1 MLLNTRLADI
11 FKIVLSLS
19 FILSGLMKGIDPYG
33 TSLKII
39 EYCSQFGLR
48 FSNDDA
54 MILSVVLCSLEICIG
69 MCILLNICLWPMLY
83 ISLILLAFFTLLL
96 VIVSIVPE
104 LRVDDCGCFGDILS
118 MSLSVSIAK
127 NILLIGVAVGMLYL
141 IKKGNIRYKQ
151 RKGVIS
157 TVVVLVLSIC
167 IPVYSAVR
175 LPFIE
180 FTEYGIGAD
189 LHNVKSF
196 QLVNGEY
203 ANVTQ
208 KILDNELQIL
218 IVKKQEFTVK
228 ELGIVR
234 TLTQS
239 ASEGQYNIDVIVG
252 VSSENMKNELYCTE
266 NTLKMIAR
274 TPENAVIYLE
284 KGIIKKKKKLWNI
297 PNNLNN

>member
-1 MLLNTRLADI
+1 
-11 FKIVLSLS
+11 
-19 FILSGLMKGIDPYG
+19 
-33 TSLKII
+33 
-39 EYCSQFGLR
+39 
-48 FSNDDA
+48 
-54 MILSVVLCSLEICIG
+54 
-69 MCILLNICLWPMLY
+69 
-83 ISLILLAFFTLLL
+83 
-96 VIVSIVPE
+96 
-104 LRVDDCGCFGDILS
+104 
-118 MSLSVSIAK
+118 MSLPVSIAK
-127 NILLIGVAVGMLYL
+127 NILLIGVAFVMLYL
-141 IKKGNIRYKQ
+141 INRGGIQYKQ

-157 TVVVLVLSIC
+157 IVVVLALSIC

-208 KILDNELQIL
+208 TVLNNEHQIL
-218 IVKKQEFTVK
+218 IVKKQEFSAK
-228 ELGIVR
+228 ESGIVR

-239 ASEGQYNIDVIVG
+239 ASDGQYNIDVIVG
-252 VSSENMKNELYCTE
+252 VSSENLRNEMYCTE

-284 KGIIKKKKKLWNI
+284 KGIVKWKMKLGNI
-297 PNNLNN
+297 PNNLKH

>member
-1 MLLNTRLADI
+1 MLLNTKLADI

-39 EYCSQFGLR
+39 EHCSQFGLE
-48 FSNDDA
+48 FLNGEA
-54 MILSVVLCSLEICIG
+54 MILSAGLCSLEICIG
-69 MCILLNICLWPMLY
+69 LCLLFNVYLQPILYTALTTLVM
-83 ISLILLAFFTLLL
+83 FTLLL
-96 VIVSIVPE
+96 VTVSVVPE
-104 LRVDDCGCFGDILS
+104 MSIEDCGCFGDILP
-118 MSLSVSIAK
+118 MSLPVSIAK

-141 IKKGNIRYKQ
+141 INRGGIQYNQ
-151 RKGVIS
+151 RIGVIPI
-157 TVVVLVLSIC
+157 VVVLALSIC

-208 KILDNELQIL
+208 TVLNNEHQIF
-218 IVKKQEFTVK
+218 IVKKQEFSAK
-228 ELGIVR
+228 ESGIVR
-234 TLTQS
+234 TLTKS
-239 ASEGQYNIDVIVG
+239 ASDGHYNIDVIVG
-252 VSSENMKNELYCTE
+252 VSSENQRNELYCTE

-274 TPENAVIYLE
+274 TPGNAVIYLE
-284 KGIIKKKKKLWNI
+284 KGIIKRKMKLGNI
-297 PNNLNN
+297 PNNLKH

>member
-1 MLLNTRLADI
+1 
-11 FKIVLSLS
+11 
-19 FILSGLMKGIDPYG
+19 
-33 TSLKII
+33 
-39 EYCSQFGLR
+39 
-48 FSNDDA
+48 
-54 MILSVVLCSLEICIG
+54 MIL
-69 MCILLNICLWPMLY
+69 
-83 ISLILLAFFTLLL
+83 FTFLL
-96 VIVSIVPE
+96 VVVSIVPE
-104 LRVDDCGCFGDILS
+104 ISVEDCGCFGDILS

-141 IKKGNIRYKQ
+141 IKKGNIRYKH

-157 TVVVLVLSIC
+157 TVVMLVLSIC

-218 IVKKQEFTVK
+218 IVKSRN
-228 ELGIVR
+228 LR
-234 TLTQS
+234 L
-239 ASEGQYNIDVIVG
+239 
-252 VSSENMKNELYCTE
+252 KNWVLSG
-266 NTLKMIAR
+266 L
-274 TPENAVIYLE
+274 
-284 KGIIKKKKKLWNI
+284 
-297 PNNLNN
+297 